1 MGNVGEDH
9 PFPLTDTDRYVLSL
23 TDEQYI
29 KHDWN
34 DLKNVIGECRCLS
47 WVARLYSYSLN

>member
-1 MGNVGEDH
+1 MGNAVEEDH

-29 KHDWN
+29 KHDWD
-34 DLKNVIGECRCLS
+34 DLKNVIGE
-47 WVARLYSYSLN
+47 

>member
-1 MGNVGEDH
+1 MGNVVEDH

-23 TDEQYI
+23 TDEQYV

-34 DLKNVIGECRCLS
+34 DLKNVIGESRCRS
-47 WVARLYSYSLN
+47 